1 MVNIPTSRSCHLRCD
16 LLQTEFETPCWIWL
30 HGFIQVLRSNPQ
42 INNVEAVMYQI
53 QSLLKQQ
60 RVVKIKIILIWL
72 LFFVGGE
79 TIRNIIK
86 ASGAHVELNR
96 NIPESSPTKCFMIRG
111 IKNKMCFH
119 RKLFFLFIIPRI
131 FMLKWSIWTTEVKN
145 FCERKIKQLEQLKKL
160 VGPRFKSLTM
170 LLSWMFKLF
179 SHLMESWWYAW
190 FTFYPVRSQ
199 NVFQDYDRFLSK
211 RPVQLKVVNN
221 HLTAMSCRISLI
233 FCGHPWIRSKAI
245 MLSCFFMRCP

>member
-1 MVNIPTSRSCHLRCD
+1 
-16 LLQTEFETPCWIWL
+16 
-30 HGFIQVLRSNPQ
+30 
-42 INNVEAVMYQI
+42 MYQI

-119 RKLFFLFIIPRI
+119 RKLFFSLFIVPRI
-131 FMLKWSIWTTEVKN
+131 SMLKWSIWTTVVKN
-145 FCERKIKQLEQLKKL
+145 FCEGKIKQLELRKKL
-160 VGPRFKSLTM
+160 VGPRFKSFTV
-170 LLSWMFKLF
+170 LLSWMFLNHQAIQP
-179 SHLMESWWYAW
+179 SYGELVVCLVH
-190 FTFYPVRSQ
+190 
-199 NVFQDYDRFLSK
+199 FLSCK
-211 RPVQLKVVNN
+211 KSECFPGLWQIFKQK
-221 HLTAMSCRISLI
+221 TSAAESC
-233 FCGHPWIRSKAI
+233 
-245 MLSCFFMRCP
+245 